1 MLGQDKR
8 QMLWEHPFTR
18 QGTAEMSQKT
28 KGMVNVLLTR
38 CVGLEKD
45 LLREKRLISKGQVME
60 VAWKPYIWEILI
72 G

>member
-1 MLGQDKR
+1 
-8 QMLWEHPFTR
+8 MLWGYHFTR

-38 CVGLEKD
+38 CAGLEKG
-45 LLREKRLISKGQVME
+45 LLREKRLVSKGQVME
-60 VAWKPYIWEILI
+60 VPWKPYIWKILI

>member
-45 LLREKRLISKGQVME
+45 LLREKRLVKVKL
-60 VAWKPYIWEILI
+60 WKLL
-72 G
+72 GSLTSGKF